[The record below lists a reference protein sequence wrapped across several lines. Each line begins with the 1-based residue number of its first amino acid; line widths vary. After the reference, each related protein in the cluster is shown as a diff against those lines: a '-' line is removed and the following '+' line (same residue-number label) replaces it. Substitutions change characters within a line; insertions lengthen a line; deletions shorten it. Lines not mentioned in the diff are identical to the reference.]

1 VRALWT
7 LSVLTGFVAA
17 VMLAAASWTGIVSW
31 YRRARGCRVDGTV
44 ISHETKP
51 QTAGPPS
58 WIPFRARYAIV
69 RYLDAENREHTA
81 RLADRPVGAA
91 VTILFSPR
99 KPHRAIAESRW
110 RRSCLIL
117 LAVTIACGVLVA
129 VIPHPSSWVG

>member
-1 VRALWT
+1 
-7 LSVLTGFVAA
+7 VAPPG
-17 VMLAAASWTGIVSW
+17 AAPV
-31 YRRARGCRVDGTV
+31 
-44 ISHETKP
+44 P
-51 QTAGPPS
+51 
-58 WIPFRARYAIV
+58 IV
-69 RYLDAENREHTA
+69 RYLDAENREHTV
-81 RLADRPVGAA
+81 RLTDRPVGAA